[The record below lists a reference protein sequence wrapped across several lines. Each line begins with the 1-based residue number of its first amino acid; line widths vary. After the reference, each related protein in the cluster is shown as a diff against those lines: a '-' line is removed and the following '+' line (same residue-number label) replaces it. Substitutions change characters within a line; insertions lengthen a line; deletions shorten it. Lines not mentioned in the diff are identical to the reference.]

1 MLPTNSGISPELWPR
16 VESLFE
22 RMLTAEDP
30 GAVLAAESDAAV
42 ARAAESL
49 YGYHQQAQAENF
61 LDEPITLVC
70 NLDPQAASTDRQGE
84 TFGHFRI
91 LRKLGEGGMGKVYLA
106 EDLTLHRQVAL
117 KFLALKQEAG
127 ARGFLERFH
136 REARAAAAL
145 KHPNICT
152 IYGVEECDGQP
163 LIEMEYLEGETLAA
177 RIVRG
182 AMPAEEALT
191 LAAQIAG
198 ALAEAHRKGIV
209 HRDLKP
215 ANIMLTAFGVKVL
228 DFGLAK
234 IILDEAL
241 GESTSTL
248 ASTAAGTVLGTPY
261 YMSPE
266 QARAEE
272 ADGRADIFSLGVVL
286 YEMATGERPFTGNS
300 SPAILAAVLKDNP
313 VPVSHK
319 RPELPARLDEIIAK
333 ALEKD
338 RGLRY
343 QTADEMSTAC
353 RDLQRELE
361 ARRLDPRAVV
371 QPPVP
376 VKKVR
381 RIVFGAITTLSA
393 VAALA
398 IWLTAT
404 HKAHALSATDTV
416 VLADFANRTG
426 DPSLDGDTLKEA
438 LSADLT
444 QSPFLRILP
453 DPNIKATLKLMSR
466 PTDAKLDNDTAREL
480 CQRVGGR
487 AYIAGAISRFGAQYR
502 VVLQAVECQSA
513 EILARTEVT
522 ADTKEKVIPA
532 LGEAGKELRE
542 KVGESLA
549 SVERFSVPLMQVTT
563 PSLEALTAYT
573 KARTLLFSGDALA
586 AEPLFEYAIRLDPK
600 FAMAILSLGLTQ
612 QSLGESARAAENYR
626 KAYDLRENLSAW
638 ERFAIESRYYF
649 SAVGDLEQARRTYAA
664 WAKTYPRDSI
674 PVGVEAAV
682 EATLG
687 NLEPALDHFRET
699 FRLNPSV
706 GTYNDLFLAYIDLD
720 RFDEAKPILDEQVAK
735 YGDSAFVRGN
745 LYLWDFLRNDS
756 AGMAQ
761 QVAWS
766 VGKPTIEDGF
776 QSNEAETAWYSGRV
790 GAARKFMRNAVT
802 MALKTDHKETAAA
815 YQALGAVGESLF
827 GNRAEAR
834 QQAAAAL
841 HLSDNK
847 NISYMS
853 ALALVMAG
861 DPQAAQP
868 LESKLATSY
877 PADTIVQFVWLPVI
891 RGSIALD
898 RKDYAKAIDILQVA
912 VPYQLGTAYTLPP
925 PLYAAYVRGEVYMG
939 LKRYPEAASEFQEIV
954 SHRAIVFN
962 DPIGS
967 LARLKL
973 AQAYAGMHDTAK
985 AKESYENFLSL
996 WKDADPGI
1004 PVLKEAQSEYR
1015 KLQ

>member
-1 MLPTNSGISPELWPR
+1 
-16 VESLFE
+16 
-22 RMLTAEDP
+22 MLTAEDP
-30 GAVLAAESDAAV
+30 RAVLAAESDAAV
-42 ARAAESL
+42 AHAAESL
-49 YGYHQQAQAENF
+49 YGCHQQVQAENF
-61 LDEPITLVC
+61 LGEPITLVR
-70 NLDPQAASTDRQGE
+70 NLDPEAASTDRQGE

-117 KFLALKQEAG
+117 KFLALKHEAG

-182 AMPAEEALT
+182 ALPAEEALT

-215 ANIMLTAFGVKVL
+215 ANIMLTPFGVKVL

-234 IILDEAL
+234 IIVNEES
-241 GESTSTL
+241 GELTSTL
-248 ASTAAGTVLGTPY
+248 AGTAAGTVLGTPY

-272 ADGRADIFSLGVVL
+272 ADGRSDIFSLGVVL

-300 SPAILAAVLKDNP
+300 SQAIVAAVLKDSP

-319 RPELPARLDEIIAK
+319 RPELPARLDELVAK

-338 RGLRY
+338 RDLRY
-343 QTADEMSTAC
+343 RTADEMSAAC
-353 RDLQRELE
+353 CGLQRELE
-361 ARRLDPRAVV
+361 AGRLAPPAVV

-376 VKKVR
+376 VKKLR
-381 RIVFGAITTLSA
+381 RIALGAVTTLSA
-393 VAALA
+393 VGALV
-398 IWLTAT
+398 IWLTAP
-404 HKAHALSATDTV
+404 HKARALSATDVV

-426 DPSLDGDTLKEA
+426 DPALDGDTLKEA
-438 LSADLT
+438 LSAELI

-453 DPNIKATLKLMSR
+453 VPNVMATLKLMSR
-466 PTDAKLDNDTAREL
+466 PIDSKLDNDTAREV
-480 CQRVGGR
+480 CQRAGGR
-487 AYIAGAISRFGAQYR
+487 AYIGGAISRFGAQYR
-502 VVLQAVECQSA
+502 IFLQAVECQSA
-513 EILARTEVT
+513 ETFARTEAT

-532 LGEAGKELRE
+532 LGEAGKALRE

-549 SVERFSVPLMQVTT
+549 SVQQFSVPLKQVTT
-563 PSLEALTAYT
+563 PSLDALTAYT
-573 KARTLLFSGDALA
+573 KARALGFNGDVGEAQGLL
-586 AEPLFEYAIRLDPK
+586 EYAIRLDSK
-600 FAMAILSLGLTQ
+600 FAMAILALGMDQLQ
-612 QSLGESARAAENYR
+612 LGESASGAENIR
-626 KAYDLRENLSAW
+626 KAYDLRENLSEW
-638 ERFAIESRYYF
+638 EKFAIESRYYF
-649 SAVGDLEQARRTYAA
+649 SALGDLEQARRTYAA
-664 WAKTYPRDSI
+664 WAKTYPRDDI

-682 EATLG
+682 EEIMG
-687 NLEPALDHFRET
+687 NLEAALEHRREAL
-699 FRLNPSV
+699 RINPTHSN
-706 GTYNDLFLAYIDLD
+706 YNALSMDYYDLD
-720 RFDEAKPILDEQVAK
+720 RLDEAKSVLDEGVAK
-735 YGDSAFVRGN
+735 YGSAPDTHGY
-745 LYLWDFLRNDS
+745 LYVLDFLRNDR

-766 VGKPTIEDGF
+766 VGKPDYESSF
-776 QSNEAETAWYSGRV
+776 QGWEAGVAWYSGRV
-790 GAARKFMRNAVT
+790 GAARKFMRNAIV
-802 MALKTDHKETAAA
+802 MALRSGQKEAAA
-815 YQALGAVGESLF
+815 ALQAQGALEESLF
-827 GNRAEAR
+827 GNREEAR

-841 HLSDNK
+841 KLSRSKD
-847 NISYMS
+847 IDYVS

-861 DPQAAQP
+861 DSQAAKP
-868 LESKLATSY
+868 LEGNLARNY
-877 PADTIVQFVWLPVI
+877 PSDTLVQFHKLPVI
-891 RGSIALD
+891 RGSIALQG
-898 RKDYAKAIDILQVA
+898 KDYAKAIDILQPA
-912 VPYQLGTAYTLPP
+912 LPYELGDTNGSSVFAS
-925 PLYAAYVRGEVYMG
+925 PLYAAYVRGEAYLG
-939 LKRYPEAASEFQEIV
+939 LNRYPEAASEFQKIV
-954 SHRAIVFN
+954 NHRGLVDW

-967 LARLKL
+967 LARLNL
-973 AQAYAGMHDTAK
+973 ARAYAGQHDAAK

-1015 KLQ
+1015 KLR